1 MTLSATTNKIAYPG
15 PGGTVF
21 MANFPAVQASDVEV
35 YKTDQTTGLVVGS
48 ALVNVTDY
56 TLTGLGGT
64 GFTVTLTSDLGS
76 YGLLIRRIEPL
87 TMVTNLPDEGN
98 LRPTSIQAALDKLAR
113 ITVQLQEQIARKI
126 GRASCRERV

>member
-64 GFTVTLTSDLGS
+64 GFTVTLTAD
-76 YGLLIRRIEPL
+76 GLL
-87 TMVTNLPDEGN
+87 
-98 LRPTSIQAALDKLAR
+98 LRSAQQWNRLKAASGSLWNS
-113 ITVQLQEQIARKI
+113 
-126 GRASCRERV
+126 GRAAWPTLASSCSARPSSWQRRGRGKWP